1 MRFIFVDRILE
12 IEKDKQALMI
22 KNVSSSEDY
31 FSLHFP
37 DFPVMPGALMLEA
50 LEQAS
55 IIFISYSLDFSAYAR
70 LTEVKNAKFRR
81 IIRPGDQLRLEVTMK
96 SLVDNIAEIGGRI
109 RVAGK
114 NMAGMDLKFV
124 IVKEQGAQ
132 ISRTIAKLKALFDTL
147 QPKTDSIF
155 A

>member
-12 IEKDKQALMI
+12 IEKGKQALMI

-55 IIFISYSLDFSAYAR
+55 ILFIAYSLDFRAFAK
-70 LTEVKNAKFRR
+70 LTTVKNAKFRR
-81 IIRPGDQLRLEVTMK
+81 IVRPGDQLRLDVSMK
-96 SLVDNIAEIGGRI
+96 SLADNIAEIDGKIKVDGKNTASMELKFAVMGDEDAQGGRT
-109 RVAGK
+109 A
-114 NMAGMDLKFV
+114 
-124 IVKEQGAQ
+124 
-132 ISRTIAKLKALFDTL
+132 AKLKALFDIL
-147 QPKTDSIF
+147 LPKTDSIF
-155 A
+155 S